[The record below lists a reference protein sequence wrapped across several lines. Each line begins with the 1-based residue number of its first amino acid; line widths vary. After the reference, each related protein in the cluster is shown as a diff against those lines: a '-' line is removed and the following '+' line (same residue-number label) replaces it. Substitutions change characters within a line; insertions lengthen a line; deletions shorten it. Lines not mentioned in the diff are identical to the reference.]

1 VGWVAVHPTLILLRE
16 SAEMRSIASSSLT
29 VKGVDG
35 MFERLSRFVGR
46 RELRRLVKAVDTA
59 VRYEVSQALR
69 SVDLPKVF
77 PKLTRRFWSRV
88 ELHISV
94 ITDRVFD
101 SVASQ
106 EDLKEFR
113 EVEMDLARYTARL
126 LRNTGYERAE
136 DLVYSLSIMI
146 EYDLWLVE
154 KVVKLGLEELLEK
167 LSERALTEI
176 LEASS
181 YLRYLGFAWISA
193 TTATLGVIKKYK
205 VENRDTLSQWCREYA
220 EEVDSYIDTID
231 TLLDDEAYE
240 VIKKLENLEG

>member
-1 VGWVAVHPTLILLRE
+1 VGWVTVHPVLILLSE

-29 VKGVDG
+29 VKSVDD
-35 MFERLSRFVGR
+35 MIEKLSRFVGR
-46 RELRRLVKAVDTA
+46 RELGRLVKAVDTA
-59 VRYEVSQALR
+59 VRYEISQALR
-69 SVDLPKVF
+69 SDNLTKVF

-101 SVASQ
+101 SVASL

-113 EVEMDLARYTARL
+113 EVEMDLARYIAKL
-126 LRNTGYERAE
+126 LRNTGYERAG
-136 DLVYSLSIMI
+136 DLVYGFSIMI

-167 LSERALTEI
+167 LSERALTET
-176 LEASS
+176 LELSS

-193 TTATLGVIKKYK
+193 TTATLGIIKEYK

-240 VIKKLENLEG
+240 VIKNLEG

>member
-1 VGWVAVHPTLILLRE
+1 VGWVAVYPALILLRE
-16 SAEMRSIASSSLT
+16 SAETRSIASSSLT

-46 RELRRLVKAVDTA
+46 RELRRLMKAVDTA

-69 SVDLPKVF
+69 FDNLPKVF

-88 ELHISV
+88 ELYISV

-101 SVASQ
+101 NVVSL

-113 EVEMDLARYTARL
+113 EVEMDLARHTARL
-126 LRNTGYERAE
+126 LRNTGYEHAE
-136 DLVYSLSIMI
+136 DLVYGLSIMI

-154 KVVKLGLEELLEK
+154 KVIKLGLDELLEK

-193 TTATLGVIKKYK
+193 TTATLGIIKEYK

-220 EEVDSYIDTID
+220 EEIDSYIDTID

-240 VIKKLENLEG
+240 IIKNLGG